1 MWCYASTCG
10 TRSLLYGSL
19 ELRVVASARDKNPTD
34 SDGNDVADRTDTSE
48 LWIKLIITRMPDTVD
63 AFLLQ
68 HITTRLVA
76 EFPPQVERCL
86 EVLSEEDL
94 WWRPHELSNAV
105 GNLVLHVAGSN
116 RHFLEHVIGGAP
128 GVRDR
133 DAEFA
138 ARGGTTKADVLK
150 VWTDVTARV
159 DAVLRTLTPE
169 RLVQPT
175 SDRNKPVAEVL
186 LHVTHHNAFHIGQ
199 IVWIT
204 KLRRPGTIHELLRPG
219 QAARR

>member
-1 MWCYASTCG
+1 MA
-10 TRSLLYGSL
+10 
-19 ELRVVASARDKNPTD
+19 D
-34 SDGNDVADRTDTSE
+34 S
-48 LWIKLIITRMPDTVD
+48 VD

-68 HITTRLVA
+68 HITTRLVK
-76 EFPPQVERCL
+76 EFPVQVEKCL
-86 EVLSEEDL
+86 DVLSEEDL
-94 WWRPHELSNAV
+94 WWRPHELSNAI

-138 ARGGTTKADVLK
+138 ARGGPTKAAVRQ
-150 VWTDVTARV
+150 VWTDVAGRV
-159 DAVLRTLTPE
+159 DTVLRSLTPE

-175 SDRNKPVAEVL
+175 SDKNKSVAEVL
-186 LHVTHHNAFHIGQ
+186 LHVTHHNALHIGQ

-204 KLRRPGTIHELLRPG
+204 KLRCPGTIHELLRPG
-219 QAARR
+219 QTRP

>member
-1 MWCYASTCG
+1 MWPPVNRGRNSDCVKVTRMWCYAPGCG
-10 TRSLLYGSL
+10 TRTFTLRFACVEGSSVGPRQKSRPIPTGTTLPTGPTQASCGLSLSSRGC
-19 ELRVVASARDKNPTD
+19 P
-34 SDGNDVADRTDTSE
+34 
-48 LWIKLIITRMPDTVD
+48 MPDTVD
-63 AFLLQ
+63 AFLLH

-86 EVLSEEDL
+86 EVLSEDDL

-138 ARGGTTKADVLK
+138 ARGGPTKADVLK
-150 VWTDVTARV
+150 VWRDVTARV
-159 DAVLRTLTPE
+159 DAVLRALTPE
-169 RLVQPT
+169 RLVQST
-175 SDRNKPVAEVL
+175 SDRNKS
-186 LHVTHHNAFHIGQ
+186 
-199 IVWIT
+199 
-204 KLRRPGTIHELLRPG
+204 
-219 QAARR
+219 

>member
-1 MWCYASTCG
+1 MA
-10 TRSLLYGSL
+10 
-19 ELRVVASARDKNPTD
+19 D
-34 SDGNDVADRTDTSE
+34 S
-48 LWIKLIITRMPDTVD
+48 VD

-68 HITTRLVA
+68 HITTRLVN
-76 EFPPQVERCL
+76 EFPVQVGKCL
-86 EVLSEEDL
+86 DVLSEEDL
-94 WWRPHELSNAV
+94 WWRPHELSNAI

-138 ARGGTTKADVLK
+138 ARGGPTKADVRQ
-150 VWTDVTARV
+150 VWTDVAVRV
-159 DAVLRTLTPE
+159 DTVLRSLTPE

-175 SDRNKPVAEVL
+175 SDKNKSVAEVL
-186 LHVTHHNAFHIGQ
+186 LHVTHHNALHIGQ

-204 KLRRPGTIHELLRPG
+204 KLRCPGTIHELLRPG
-219 QAARR
+219 QARP

>member
-1 MWCYASTCG
+1 
-10 TRSLLYGSL
+10 
-19 ELRVVASARDKNPTD
+19 
-34 SDGNDVADRTDTSE
+34 
-48 LWIKLIITRMPDTVD
+48 MPDTVD

-68 HITTRLVA
+68 HIVTRLVS
-76 EFPPQVERCL
+76 EFPQQVERCM
-86 EVLSEEDL
+86 EVLTEDDL
-94 WWRPHELSNAV
+94 WWRPHEQSNAV

-116 RHFLEHVIGGAP
+116 RHFVEHVIGGAP

-138 ARGGTTKADVLK
+138 ARGGHNKGDVLQ
-150 VWTDVTARV
+150 VWSDVARRV
-159 DAVLRTLTPE
+159 DAVLRTLTPD

-175 SDRNKPVAEVL
+175 SDRNRPVADIL
-186 LHVTHHNAFHIGQ
+186 LHVTHHNALHIGQ

-219 QAARR
+219 QAR

>member
-1 MWCYASTCG
+1 
-10 TRSLLYGSL
+10 
-19 ELRVVASARDKNPTD
+19 
-34 SDGNDVADRTDTSE
+34 
-48 LWIKLIITRMPDTVD
+48 MPETVN

-86 EVLSEEDL
+86 EVLSEDDL
-94 WWRPHELSNAV
+94 WWRPHEQSNAV

-138 ARGGTTKADVLK
+138 ARGRPKAELLE
-150 VWTDVTARV
+150 VWTDAAGRV
-159 DAVLRTLTPE
+159 DTVLRTLTPD
-169 RLVQPT
+169 RLIQPT
-175 SDRNKPVAEVL
+175 SDKNKSVAEVL
-186 LHVTHHNAFHIGQ
+186 LHVTHHNALHIGQ

-219 QAARR
+219 LTRAR

>member
-1 MWCYASTCG
+1 MS
-10 TRSLLYGSL
+10 
-19 ELRVVASARDKNPTD
+19 
-34 SDGNDVADRTDTSE
+34 
-48 LWIKLIITRMPDTVD
+48 DTVA

-68 HITTRLVA
+68 HITTRLVM
-76 EFPPQVERCL
+76 EFPHQVEHCL
-86 EVLSEEDL
+86 DVLSEDDV
-94 WWRPHELSNAV
+94 WWRPNEQSNAV

-138 ARGGTTKADVLK
+138 ARGGRTKAEVLGIWSDV
-150 VWTDVTARV
+150 AGRV
-159 DAVLRTLTPE
+159 EVVLRTLTPD
-169 RLVQPT
+169 RLLQPT
-175 SDRNKPVAEVL
+175 SDRNRSVAEVL
-186 LHVTHHNAFHIGQ
+186 LHVTHHNAHHIGQ

-219 QAARR
+219 QQQARP

>member
-1 MWCYASTCG
+1 
-10 TRSLLYGSL
+10 
-19 ELRVVASARDKNPTD
+19 
-34 SDGNDVADRTDTSE
+34 
-48 LWIKLIITRMPDTVD
+48 MPDSVD

-68 HITTRLVA
+68 HITTRLVN
-76 EFPPQVERCL
+76 EFPVQVEKCL
-86 EVLSEEDL
+86 DVLSEEDL

-138 ARGGTTKADVLK
+138 ARGGPTKADVRK
-150 VWTDVTARV
+150 VWTDVAGRV

-169 RLVQPT
+169 RLVQIT
-175 SDRNKPVAEVL
+175 SDKNKSVAEVL
-186 LHVTHHNAFHIGQ
+186 LHVTHHNATHVAQ

-204 KLRRPGTIHELLRPG
+204 KMLRPGTIHEL
-219 QAARR
+219 ARGGMSKAT

>member
-1 MWCYASTCG
+1 
-10 TRSLLYGSL
+10 
-19 ELRVVASARDKNPTD
+19 
-34 SDGNDVADRTDTSE
+34 
-48 LWIKLIITRMPDTVD
+48 MPDSVD

-68 HITTRLVA
+68 HITSRLVN
-76 EFPPQVERCL
+76 EFPTQVVKCL
-86 EVLSEEDL
+86 DVLNEEDL

-138 ARGGTTKADVLK
+138 ARGGLAKADVLR
-150 VWTDVTARV
+150 VWTDVARRV

-175 SDRNKPVAEVL
+175 SDKNKSVADVL
-186 LHVTHHNAFHIGQ
+186 LHVTHHNALHIGQ

-204 KLRRPGTIHELLRPG
+204 KLRRPGTIHELLRPA
-219 QAARR
+219 QAQP